1 MKKIFVFILLSFFY
15 TNFSKACDLLNVPI
29 GSNVKNASAVFAF
42 LEDYDPEIYNE
53 DMAVRYKDFAN
64 YYCEGYNLDNTNLE
78 VIIYNSKVAAINLIM
93 SEPNIKNELYEFT
106 KNHINDLG
114 SEAKEDN
121 WLGYVDLSIGDLYIV
136 YSKVKYYDDGINN
149 NVIEVLEIGNVEME
163 DYIASGENIVE
174 GNNY

>member
-1 MKKIFVFILLSFFY
+1 MKKIFIYILISLFY

-29 GSNVKNASAVFAF
+29 GTPFKDASSVFAF
-42 LEDYDPEIYNE
+42 LEDHEPEFYEE
-53 DMAVRYKDFAN
+53 DTAVRYTDVAG
-64 YYCEGYNLDNTNLE
+64 YYCEGHNLDNTDLQ
-78 VIIYNSKVAAINLIM
+78 VIIYGSRVAAINLIM
-93 SEPNIKNELYEFT
+93 SEPGIKNELYEFT

-114 SEAKEDN
+114 SKAKEDN

-136 YSKVKYYDDGINN
+136 YSKVKSFEDDNIN

-174 GNNY
+174 GNNF